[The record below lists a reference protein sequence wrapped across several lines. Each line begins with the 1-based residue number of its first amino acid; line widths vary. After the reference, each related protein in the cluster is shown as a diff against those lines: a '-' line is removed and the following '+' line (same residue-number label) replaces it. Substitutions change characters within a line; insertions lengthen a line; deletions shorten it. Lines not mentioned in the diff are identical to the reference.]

1 MRSPLRSLTSWSF
14 SRFSVYDQCPAKAKY
29 AFIDKIKE
37 PPNPAMNRGNEIHK
51 AAEAYVKGEGRV
63 VPKELKLVGTELKA
77 MRAAKKHDDT
87 SVVVETTWAFT
98 HDWKVTRWDDW
109 RGCTLR
115 VKVDVAQLVG
125 RNVLIITDWKT
136 GKFRPEKHQEYM
148 SQIELYGLGGLK
160 YYGAQIDHVR
170 PRLIYTDLGTTYPLE
185 DGQLVYSR
193 KDVPRLQKSWEAR
206 TKPMLKDTTFAPK
219 PSNLCLWCHYRK
231 ENGGPC
237 KF

>member
-37 PPNPAMNRGNEIHK
+37 PPNSAMDRGNEIHK
-51 AAEAYVKGEGRV
+51 MAEAYIKGEGRY
-63 VPKELKLVGTELKA
+63 VPKELKLVDTELKA

-98 HDWKVTRWDDW
+98 QDWKVTTWDDW
-109 RGCTLR
+109 RGCALR

-125 RNVLIITDWKT
+125 QNVLIITDWKT
-136 GKFRPEKHQEYM
+136 GKFRPDRHQEYM
-148 SQIELYGLGGLK
+148 NQIELYALGGLK
-160 YYGAQIDHVR
+160 YYGSQVATIR
-170 PRLIYTDLGTTYPLE
+170 PRLIYTDQGQIYPD
-185 DGQLVYSR
+185 DGQLVYSH

-219 PSNLCLWCHYRK
+219 PSNLCRWCHYRK